1 MNDLL
6 VGVLD
11 AHGGV
16 DRWAGVHTITAH
28 LSIGGPFWR
37 RKRWPEIFGE
47 QTTLELD
54 TRREHIVVTPFT
66 DLDRRSVFDVNPA
79 RMQGPGRF
87 KGRVPLWL
95 SRHFIARATRPR
107 AVLARVADVRFPQPP
122 RDEHGWIPPR

>member
-16 DRWAGVHTITAH
+16 DRWARVHTITAH
-28 LSIGGPFWR
+28 LSIGGPFWD
-37 RKRWPEIFGE
+37 RKGWPEIFGE

-66 DLDRRSVFDVNPA
+66 GLDRRSVFDVNPERIVVDTDGGGA
-79 RMQGPGRF
+79 VQGRE
-87 KGRVPLWL
+87 V
-95 SRHFIARATRPR
+95 PR
-107 AVLARVADVRFPQPP
+107 APFSGYA
-122 RDEHGWIPPR
+122 ES